1 MVETSTLA
9 STEERVESTRCSV
22 RVPLRPEKRPFT
34 LEIIM
39 CFTLNSA
46 DECAGSSF
54 QVITEAG
61 EVVVAMG
68 WLLSQPWMRQD
79 INRCNNY
86 FYDREGI
93 SQCHPVTV
101 LFASA
106 IAFLSSRIR

>member
-1 MVETSTLA
+1 
-9 STEERVESTRCSV
+9 
-22 RVPLRPEKRPFT
+22 
-34 LEIIM
+34 
-39 CFTLNSA
+39 
-46 DECAGSSF
+46 
-54 QVITEAG
+54 
-61 EVVVAMG
+61 MG

-106 IAFLSSRIR
+106 IAFLSSRIRSRYNPVDAAPGTGVPADRFTSVG